1 MTMRTHALVT
11 HLRPDEALTVIEL
24 LDQLRAVLMQAYGE
38 DIRTLLQQAS
48 TIQEPATTAVQKGE
62 PF

>member
-38 DIRTLLQQAS
+38 DLRTLLQQAS

>member
-1 MTMRTHALVT
+1 MAACDIFMSSNTTLRDLLMR
-11 HLRPDEALTVIEL
+11 
-24 LDQLRAVLMQAYGE
+24 AYGE

-48 TIQEPATTAVQKGE
+48 TIQEPATTALQEGE

>member
-1 MTMRTHALVT
+1 MSMRTHALVT

-24 LDQLRAVLMQAYGE
+24 LDQLRAVLMHAYGE

-48 TIQEPATTAVQKGE
+48 AIQEPATTALQEGE